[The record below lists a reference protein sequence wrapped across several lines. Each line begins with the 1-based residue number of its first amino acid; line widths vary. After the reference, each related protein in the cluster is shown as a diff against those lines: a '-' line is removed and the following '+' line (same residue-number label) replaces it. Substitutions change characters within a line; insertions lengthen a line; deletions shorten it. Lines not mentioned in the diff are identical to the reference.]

1 VLAVLLII
9 DLSDNALNSFIT
21 SACDCKMMAS
31 SYGQNF
37 TLISNTW
44 FTTGHRRFAECPK
57 HSAKALFHSAKA
69 NRTRQKSDG
78 DVIFA
83 ECLFSGTRQNFA
95 VCWFALGKIKPR
107 GGRSDG

>member
-1 VLAVLLII
+1 MLAVLLII

-44 FTTGHRRFAECPK
+44 FTTGHRRFAECPFPLGEGK
-57 HSAKALFHSAKA
+57 PHTAK
-69 NRTRQKSDG
+69 KSDG
-78 DVIFA
+78 EVIFI

-95 VCWFALGKIKPR
+95 VCWYALGKIKHR